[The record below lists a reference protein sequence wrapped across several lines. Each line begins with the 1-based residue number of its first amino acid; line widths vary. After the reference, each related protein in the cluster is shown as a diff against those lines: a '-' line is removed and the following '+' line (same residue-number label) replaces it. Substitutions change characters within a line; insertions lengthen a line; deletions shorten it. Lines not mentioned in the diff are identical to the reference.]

1 MTHSFLKLV
10 LISTVAMGGAAALPA
25 CAPMSDPHNPFL
37 QAVKKDLQ
45 DYSYDA
51 ADDLISDARFGSRGS
66 VPVLIGTLNDVDK
79 LERSSTF
86 GRMVAE
92 QISAR
97 FAQRG
102 YNVAE
107 LKMRNSVNIKQGLG
121 DPNESGEFL
130 LSRDIGAISGE
141 HQAAAAVTGTYAVA
155 GKEVMVNLKMIDVAT
170 GKVISATDFSVP
182 LDSNIRGLIGNDST
196 SFYGSSMAY

>member
-1 MTHSFLKLV
+1 MTHSFLKLA
-10 LISTVAMGGAAALPA
+10 LISTIAMGGAATLTA
-25 CAPMSDPHNPFL
+25 CAAVDNPHNPFV

-51 ADDLISDARFGSRGS
+51 TDDLISDARFGARGS
-66 VPVLIGTLNDVDK
+66 MPILVGTLNDVDK

-86 GRMVAE
+86 GRIVAE

-130 LSRDIGAISGE
+130 LSRDIGAIGGE

-155 GKEVMVNLKMIDVAT
+155 GREIMVNLKMIDVAT
-170 GKVISATDFSVP
+170 GKVISATDYAVP
-182 LDSNIRGLIGNDST
+182 LDSNIRGLIGADST